1 MTCIVGISDGSNVYI
16 GGERGSSDGT
26 SILPLTRPK
35 VKRCGDYLIGYA
47 GSQGIGELAHF
58 KFTPYY

>member
-35 VKRCGDYLIGYA
+35 V
-47 GSQGIGELAHF
+47 
-58 KFTPYY
+58 